1 MGDYFQDDKSLI
13 VANTQNKKMILLKV
27 VALALSMLFWSQQA
41 CLPIEV
47 DFFNLLI

>member
-13 VANTQNKKMILLKV
+13 VANTQNKKLILLKV
-27 VALALSMLFWSQQA
+27 VALALSMLLWSQQE

-47 DFFNLLI
+47 DFLNLI